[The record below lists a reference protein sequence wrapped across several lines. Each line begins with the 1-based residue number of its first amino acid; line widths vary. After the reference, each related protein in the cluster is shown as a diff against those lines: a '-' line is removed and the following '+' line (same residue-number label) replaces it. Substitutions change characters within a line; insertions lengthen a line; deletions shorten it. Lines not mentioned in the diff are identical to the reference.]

1 MSKKNCREYLKNPEM
16 KTQKFQF
23 YHSIPEQSLNT
34 VNKLKKIWH
43 FGEFSHKEND
53 LSLMGKF
60 IKQVYMK
67 QFIDM

>member
-1 MSKKNCREYLKNPEM
+1 M

-23 YHSIPEQSLNT
+23 YHSIPEQSSNT

-43 FGEFSHKEND
+43 FGEFSCEVKY
-53 LSLMGKF
+53 LSLQGKF
-60 IKQVYMK
+60 LKQLYKK

>member
-1 MSKKNCREYLKNPEM
+1 M

-23 YHSIPEQSLNT
+23 YHSIPEQSSNT

-43 FGEFSHKEND
+43 FGEFSREVKY
-53 LSLMGKF
+53 LSLQGKF
-60 IKQVYMK
+60 LKQLYKK